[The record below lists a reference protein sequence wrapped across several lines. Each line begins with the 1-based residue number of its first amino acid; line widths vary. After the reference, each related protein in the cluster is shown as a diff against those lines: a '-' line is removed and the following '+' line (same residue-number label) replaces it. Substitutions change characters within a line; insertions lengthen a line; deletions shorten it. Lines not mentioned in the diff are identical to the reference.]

1 MPTLLKPLQYLS
13 LMMVTFSFL
22 CNACI
27 SKKKILPVAHN
38 SLWQMIRYNKGSEI
52 MALDTAFLMVSN
64 RHFITEQVQ
73 FADEQTDTTQ
83 QHILYIGRKNNFIYV
98 YELNSLQEGIAL
110 FPKKNWV
117 LYTEGMG
124 KTFTGNIERATLMTK
139 TYDVQVILFDYA
151 SINSTLGGKKN
162 FDFSMQN
169 ALTSSHQYT
178 QFLKEIST
186 IHQQTTLF
194 EGVHI
199 SLFLHSMGNLMFR
212 KMMLDNEYK
221 VLGNHQFIQHILFNA
236 ACVNRK
242 NHHQWLANIDFA
254 QHLYIHYNQADK
266 KLNGAM
272 IISGNRKLGSK
283 PCRPFARN
291 VSYIDFHNAVG
302 NNHSYFLNI
311 PGRDFV
317 MSDAIQQYYTTVLNG
332 RPYDVDSLLKPSRIV
347 GYNMI
352 H

>member
-1 MPTLLKPLQYLS
+1 
-13 LMMVTFSFL
+13 MMVTFSFL

-64 RHFITEQVQ
+64 RHFMTEQVQ

-169 ALTSSHQYT
+169 ALASSHQYT

-221 VLGNHQFIQHILFNA
+221 VLGETPLKMSLMPLLIFPDASSKFPLYFGIGGGPGIFFKQIADESQIAFDYQFLMGARFFDI
-236 ACVNRK
+236 VNQAGFFVETGMK
-242 NHHQWLANIDFA
+242 NHLLVLTSGQF
-254 QHLYIHYNQADK
+254 
-266 KLNGAM
+266 NGVFLT
-272 IISGNRKLGSK
+272 SG
-283 PCRPFARN
+283 
-291 VSYIDFHNAVG
+291 AV
-302 NNHSYFLNI
+302 FT
-311 PGRDFV
+311 F
-317 MSDAIQQYYTTVLNG
+317 
-332 RPYDVDSLLKPSRIV
+332 
-347 GYNMI
+347 
-352 H
+352 